1 MDNNIEH
8 LIVSRQ
14 PVVYAAPRPTVVYGG
29 NPVVYTQPHTVYTTS
44 NSSSIGFFIF
54 LFIIFII
61 LIIFFFTPVIY
72 V

>member
-1 MDNNIEH
+1 MNNIEH

-14 PVVYAAPRPTVVYGG
+14 PVVYTTPRPTVVYGG
-29 NPVVYTQPHTVYTTS
+29 TPVVYTQPHLVHTTS
-44 NSSSIGFFIF
+44 NSNIGLFIF
-54 LFIIFII
+54 FFIIFFI